1 MNGVEILAE
10 EIIYQF
16 NPFNT
21 GFWIAASIALVVMGG
36 AAIISC
42 IQTGS
47 FDGGDF
53 MGMLL
58 ILVLAFFIALFVGV
72 AVDQCGADRKIDH
85 IEYQVII
92 DDSVS
97 MNEFLDYYEIVGQNG
112 KIYTVKERNVD

>member
-16 NPFNT
+16 NPFNI
-21 GFWIAASIALVVMGG
+21 GFWIAASVVLVILGG
-36 AAIISC
+36 AVIISC
-42 IQTGS
+42 IRCGS
-47 FDGGDF
+47 FDGVDF
-53 MGMLL
+53 GIMFL
-58 ILVLAFFIALFVGV
+58 ILILAFVVGLLGGII
-72 AVDQCGADRKIDH
+72 VDELYPNGEIEY

-97 MNEFLDYYEIVGQNG
+97 MNEFLDHYEILGQNG